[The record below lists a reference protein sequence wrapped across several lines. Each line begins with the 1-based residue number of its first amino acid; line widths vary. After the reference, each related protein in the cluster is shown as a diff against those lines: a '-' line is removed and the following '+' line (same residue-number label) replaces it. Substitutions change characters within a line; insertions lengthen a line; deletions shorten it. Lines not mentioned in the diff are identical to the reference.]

1 MSREVIRYS
10 WSEFGVI
17 TEAGGIY
24 AWYCSPEITQYD
36 LNKTILAVQH
46 FKDAG
51 DFTAAE
57 NLVREVLD
65 TRILR
70 QFREQPY
77 DVVMKGPLKPTY
89 SGKVEHDNTLSGSL
103 VDRLVEN
110 PERLRAIRDIIES
123 SAPNFAS
130 PLYIGMAQNL
140 RDRLGIHK
148 RLIEKHRQRNFVDR
162 TVDNQI
168 SVAEAGFARQVAQRK
183 LPPERLFVVVCAMDT
198 IDGAHVDVENLLNRI
213 YYPVLGRN

>member
-36 LNKTILAVQH
+36 LNKTIQTVQEL
-46 FKDAG
+46 KDVG
-51 DFTAAE
+51 DIGAAE
-57 NLVREVLD
+57 HLVRTVLN
-65 TRILR
+65 TRILK

-77 DVVMKGPLKPTY
+77 DVIMKGPLKPTY
-89 SGKVEHDNTLSGSL
+89 SGKLAHDNSLSSSL
-103 VDRLVEN
+103 VNRLVEN

-140 RDRLGIHK
+140 RDRLGIHR
-148 RLIEKHRQRNFVDR
+148 RLIEKHRQQNFVDR
-162 TVDNQI
+162 AVDGHI
-168 SVAEAGFARQVAQRK
+168 SDAEAGFARQVAQRK

-198 IDGAHVDVENLLNRI
+198 VDGAHVDVENLLNRI